1 MFFPDY
7 HLHSEFS
14 EDSSAKLNDIITSAK
29 EKGMKSIC
37 ITDHFDMDF
46 PVTKEAPEV
55 RFDLDIPNYI
65 KALTNLQQELAPE
78 FDLRIGI
85 ELGTMPTT
93 LNKLTKFVQENPY
106 FDFIIASTHIVDNM
120 DPYYPSYF
128 EGRSYKDGHRR
139 YFEDEL
145 YAVTN
150 YSAYDVYGHLD
161 YILRYGRDPENPF
174 NPMDFMDIFEEI
186 FKQIISRGKGIELNT
201 GGLYK
206 DLNQTHPCKEY
217 LKLYKKLG
225 GEIITIGSDAHTA
238 DKIGYGFDKAKDL
251 LLECGFKYYCTFKD
265 RKATFEKI
273 L

>member
-1 MFFPDY
+1 M
-7 HLHSEFS
+7 
-14 EDSSAKLNDIITSAK
+14 N
-29 EKGMKSIC
+29 SIC
-37 ITDHFDMDF
+37 ITDHYDMDF
-46 PVTKEAPEV
+46 PVIKEAPDLKFE
-55 RFDLDIPNYI
+55 LDIPSYI
-65 KALTNLQQELAPE
+65 KYLKEFQQNEAPD

-85 ELGTMPTT
+85 ELGTMPNT
-93 LNKLTKFVQENPY
+93 LEKLTDFVDKNPY

-128 EGRSYKDGHRR
+128 KGRSYMDGHRR

-145 YAVTN
+145 FAVTN

-161 YILRYGRDPENPF
+161 YILRYGRDTKIPF

-186 FKQIISRGKGIELNT
+186 FKQIISKGKGIELNT

-217 LKLYKKLG
+217 LKLYKELG
-225 GEIITIGSDAHTA
+225 GEIITVGSDAHTA
-238 DKIGYGFDKAKDL
+238 DKIGFGFEVAKQL

-265 RKATFEKI
+265 RKPTYIKI
-273 L
+273 

>member
-1 MFFPDY
+1 MIFPDY
-7 HLHSEFS
+7 HLHTSFS
-14 EDSSAKLNDIITSAK
+14 ADSTEDIYKIIDTAKS
-29 EKGMKSIC
+29 KGMTSIC
-37 ITDHFDMDF
+37 ITDHYDMDF
-46 PVTKEAPEV
+46 PVIKEAPNMK
-55 RFDLDIPNYI
+55 FDLDIPNYI
-65 KALTNLQQELAPE
+65 SRLNTIKNEITSD

-85 ELGTMPTT
+85 ELGTMPST
-93 LNKLTKFVQENPY
+93 LKKLTKFVEANPY

-174 NPMDFMDIFEEI
+174 APMDFMDIFEEI
-186 FKQIISRGKGIELNT
+186 FKQIISKGKGIELNT

-238 DKIGYGFDKAKDL
+238 DKIGYGFDKAKNL